1 MSHFHTQFA
10 NEFIAQILIIF
21 ISGIVLE
28 LFMNILKQM
37 HDYIAN
43 YVIEDLRCEQ
53 NTRQLVNFTE
63 IHLQIN

>member
-37 HDYIAN
+37 RDYIVN
-43 YVIEDLRCEQ
+43 YVI
-53 NTRQLVNFTE
+53 
-63 IHLQIN
+63 